1 MAAVLTSV
9 AFYFVQDK
17 KDGRIKWFNLKGY
30 KNKVV
35 RFVNRNRGRA
45 VDDETVIHAKVLM
58 STREAMAA
66 FLIGMEKIFGVLI
79 ILTLAWATGAIMIAV
94 GLDRWCYEVIT
105 NPDLDTKML
114 PTVTFLVSCFIAL
127 ATGTSWGTMTIL

>member
-17 KDGRIKWFNLKGY
+17 KDGRIKWFNVKGY
-30 KNKVV
+30 KNKVQ
-35 RFVNRNRGRA
+35 RFVKSRRGIA
-45 VDDETVIHAKVLM
+45 VDDEAVQHAKVLM
-58 STREAMAA
+58 NTREAMSA

-94 GLDRWCYEVIT
+94 GLGELLRTAFV
-105 NPDLDTKML
+105 L
-114 PTVTFLVSCFIAL
+114 
-127 ATGTSWGTMTIL
+127 

>member
-30 KNKVV
+30 KNKIV
-35 RFVNRNRGRA
+35 RFVNRRLGRP
-45 VDDETVIHAKVLM
+45 VDDEAVHHAKVLM
-58 STREAMAA
+58 NTREAMSA

-79 ILTLAWATGAIMIAV
+79 ILTLAWATGSVMIAV
-94 GLDRWCYEVIT
+94 GLGALLQIAHVLFY
-105 NPDLDTKML
+105 ML
-114 PTVTFLVSCFIAL
+114 SQ
-127 ATGTSWGTMTIL
+127 